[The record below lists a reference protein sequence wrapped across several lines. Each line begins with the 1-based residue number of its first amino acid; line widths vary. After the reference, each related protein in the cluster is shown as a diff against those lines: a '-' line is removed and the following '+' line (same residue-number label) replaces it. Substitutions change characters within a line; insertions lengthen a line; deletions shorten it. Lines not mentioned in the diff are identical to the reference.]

1 MAFKIGDKA
10 VYAAHGI
17 GEVTGIERR
26 EIFGSKQKFYI
37 LRLLDSGMIIMVPM
51 DKAKSKGLRTIIPRS
66 EVKEVFAVLKQG
78 KVSIPRLT
86 WNRRHRVYMD
96 KLNSGSV
103 YDVAE
108 VLRELSLLRTRK
120 ELSFSE
126 RRVLDTARA
135 MLVRELAL
143 ARRVRESR
151 IEQELDAIFG

>member
-1 MAFKIGDKA
+1 MAFKVGDKA

-26 EIFGSKQKFYI
+26 EVFGSKQKFYI
-37 LRLLDSGMIIMVPM
+37 LRLLDSGMIVMVPM

-108 VLRELSLLRTRK
+108 VLRELSLLRSRK